1 MINKRSKIFVAGH
14 NGLVGSAIVRKL
26 ISKGYNNIY
35 VVDKK
40 EVDLINQE
48 QVFKYIKKIKPAFIF
63 LAAAK
68 VGGIL
73 ANQKFK
79 AEFIYNNLSI
89 QNNIIHAAYCNGVKD
104 LIFLGSSCIYPKEIK
119 TPIKEK
125 YLLSGKLEQT
135 NESYSV
141 AKISG
146 IKMCEAYNFQYGTNY
161 KCLMPCNIYG
171 PNDNF
176 SEFSSH
182 FYSALIKKLFNCI
195 DGKKKI

>member
-104 LIFLGSSCIYPKEIK
+104 LIFLLKQNKS
-119 TPIKEK
+119 EK
-125 YLLSGKLEQT
+125 
-135 NESYSV
+135 
-141 AKISG
+141 KIQKNYHSAH
-146 IKMCEAYNFQYGTNY
+146 KYYKALNNYNLCHIENY
-161 KCLMPCNIYG
+161 KPRT
-171 PNDNF
+171 F
-176 SEFSSH
+176 
-182 FYSALIKKLFNCI
+182 
-195 DGKKKI
+195 